1 MPSAQQKVGQVC
13 DVVQTGL
20 AKRRRECQTMPMMVA
35 TSLMLPR
42 WLQVTF
48 DLARNSS
55 INRTPM
61 L

>member
-1 MPSAQQKVGQVC
+1 MA
-13 DVVQTGL
+13 
-20 AKRRRECQTMPMMVA
+20 MMVA

-42 WLQVTF
+42 WLQVTL